1 MRSTTSTAG
10 SAERNAGA
18 ARRPAWRSW
27 TRSADP
33 MAGEEL
39 RDALKDT
46 DEVDLI
52 VTGRKS
58 GRESSRPIW
67 FVEDGDRLLLL
78 PVSGSD
84 SNWYRNAVK
93 PPEIR
98 LEAEGADLRA
108 TAKPVDEPSGVGDVV
123 EKFGEKYG

>member
-1 MRSTTSTAG
+1 
-10 SAERNAGA
+10 
-18 ARRPAWRSW
+18 
-27 TRSADP
+27 

-39 RDALKDT
+39 RDVLKDT
-46 DEVDLI
+46 DEVDLV

-67 FVEDGDRLLLL
+67 FVEEGDRLLLL

-93 PPEIR
+93 TPEVR
-98 LEAEGADLRA
+98 LAAEGAELRA
-108 TAKPVDEPSGVGDVV
+108 TAKPVEDPSGVADVV
-123 EKFGEKYG
+123 EKFAAKYGADRVREYYPKQDAALEVPLS